1 MKVLIAGGTGQVG
14 IELQRLCPANVKLT
28 APGSSELDIT
38 DREQT
43 GKAVDRLRPD
53 VIINAAAYTAVDR
66 AESEPERAFALNSE
80 GAANLASAAAATEA
94 RLIHISTDFV
104 FDGKKSRPY
113 VPSDP
118 PAPLNVYGKSKLQGE
133 IEVARILGQRSVI
146 IRTSW
151 VYSAH
156 RHNFVRTML
165 SLMSERKELKVVA
178 DQAGTPTWAR
188 SLAEVVWKTALR
200 PEINGTF
207 HWSDSGI
214 ASWYDFACSI
224 SRIATNLGILSSP
237 STILPINTHEYPT
250 PARRPYYSVL
260 DKSNTSDALG
270 IIPMHWEDNLLYM
283 LMESDRETQS

>member
-1 MKVLIAGGTGQVG
+1 MKVLITGGAGQLG
-14 IELQRLCPANVKLT
+14 IELQRVCPANVEIT
-28 APGSSELDIT
+28 APRSSELDIT
-38 DREQT
+38 DQAHT
-43 GKAVDRLRPD
+43 AKAVDRVRPD

-66 AESEPERAFALNSE
+66 AESEPERAFAVNSE
-80 GAANLASAAAATEA
+80 GAANLASAAAASEA

-104 FDGKKSRPY
+104 FDGQKSHPY

-118 PAPLNVYGKSKLQGE
+118 PAPLNVYGRSKLQGE
-133 IEVARILGQRSVI
+133 IEVARILGKHSVI

-188 SLAEVVWKTALR
+188 GLAEVVWKAALH

-214 ASWYDFACSI
+214 ASWYDFACAI
-224 SRIATNLGILSSP
+224 SRIGTNLGILSSP
-237 STILPINTHEYPT
+237 PTILPINTHEYPT

-260 DKSNTSDALG
+260 DKGDTSDALG

-283 LMESDRETQS
+283 LMEFVREAQS